1 MARTTYR
8 NEYRQTYVY
17 GNAVPKPQTS
27 PEKRRERPPKRSR
40 RLSVQAKRNRRKAQS
55 MNKAYVMFLA
65 VAAVVA
71 LFVCVNYIKL
81 QSSITSRAENI
92 TALQEELADLKES
105 NNTKYN
111 SIMDS
116 VNLEDVSK
124 KAQEELGMVPASSD
138 EIVTYDQPAT
148 NYVDQKEAIPESG
161 VLAQSDNESN

>member
-1 MARTTYR
+1 MARITYR
-8 NEYRQTYVY
+8 DQYEQAYMY
-17 GNAVPKPQTS
+17 GNAVPKPQMD
-27 PEKRRERPPKRSR
+27 PGRHRERSPKRSR
-40 RLSVQAKRNRRKAQS
+40 KLSVQTKRNRRKAQS
-55 MNKAYVMFLA
+55 VNKAYVMFLA

-71 LFVCVNYIKL
+71 LIVCVNYIKL

-92 TALQEELADLKES
+92 TALQEKLADLKES

-148 NYVDQKEAIPESG
+148 NYVDQKEEIPESG
-161 VLAQSDNESN
+161 VLAQSDSESN

>member
-8 NEYRQTYVY
+8 DEREQAYVY
-17 GNAVPKPQTS
+17 GNAVPKPQAN
-27 PEKRRERPPKRSR
+27 PEGRRERAPKRR
-40 RLSVQAKRNRRKAQS
+40 RKLSVQAKRNRRKAQS
-55 MNKAYVMFLA
+55 MNKAYVVFLA

-92 TALQEELADLKES
+92 TQLQEELADLKES

-138 EIVTYDQPAT
+138 EIVTYDSPAT
-148 NYVDQKEAIPESG
+148 NYVDQKEKVPESG
-161 VLAQSDNESN
+161 VLAQSDSESN